1 MLSEL
6 SANSFVY
13 CVSSRIR
20 PEVFQVASQLVFN
33 SVFRF
38 LWVTLNFYRVASQLD
53 SFLCFGFC
61 GLHWTCF
68 ELPANS
74 FLCFGFCELHWTC
87 FELPAN
93 SFLCFGFFELHWTC
107 FELPANSLLRV
118 LTSADCIRV
127 PSFLKFIPVCIGF
140 SCLYF
145 HAFYLGRQFIL
156 VDKIVSEC
164 VKFLDI
170 LFWYISTYI
179 VS

>member
-13 CVSSRIR
+13 CVSSRITT
-20 PEVFQVASQLVFN
+20 EIFQVASQLVFN
-33 SVFRF
+33 SVFRI

-87 FELPAN
+87 FKLPAN
-93 SFLCFGFFELHWTC
+93 SFLC
-107 FELPANSLLRV
+107 V

-145 HAFYLGRQFIL
+145 HAFCLGRQFIL

-170 LFWYISTYI
+170 LFWYISKYI

>member
-13 CVSSRIR
+13 CVSSRITT
-20 PEVFQVASQLVFN
+20 EIFQVASQLVFN
-33 SVFRF
+33 SVFRI

-61 GLHWTCF
+61 ELHWTCF

-93 SFLCFGFFELHWTC
+93 SFLCFGFCELHWTC
-107 FELPANSLLRV
+107 FKLPANSFLCV

-145 HAFYLGRQFIL
+145 HAFCLGRQFIL

-170 LFWYISTYI
+170 LFWYISKYI

>member
-6 SANSFVY
+6 PANSFVY
-13 CVSSRIR
+13 CVSSRIT
-20 PEVFQVASQLVFN
+20 PEVFQVARQLVSN
-33 SVFRF
+33 SVFRI
-38 LWVTLNFYRVASQLD
+38 LWVMLNFYRVASQLD
-53 SFLCFGFC
+53 SFLRFG
-61 GLHWTCF
+61 L
-68 ELPANS
+68 
-74 FLCFGFCELHWTC
+74 CELHWTC

-93 SFLCFGFFELHWTC
+93 SFLC
-107 FELPANSLLRV
+107 V

-145 HAFYLGRQFIL
+145 YAFYLGRRFIL
-156 VDKIVSEC
+156 VDKIVFEC

-170 LFWYISTYI
+170 LFWYNSTYI

>member
-6 SANSFVY
+6 PANSFVY
-13 CVSSRIR
+13 CVSSRIT
-20 PEVFQVASQLVFN
+20 PEVFQVASQLVFD
-33 SVFRF
+33 SVFRI
-38 LWVTLNFYRVASQLD
+38 LWVTLNFYRVASQLG
-53 SFLCFGFC
+53 SFLCFAFC
-61 GLHWTCF
+61 ELYWTRFELPANSFLFFRFCELHWTCL

-87 FELPAN
+87 LELPAN
-93 SFLCFGFFELHWTC
+93 SFF
-107 FELPANSLLRV
+107 SV

-145 HAFYLGRQFIL
+145 YAFCLGRQFIL
-156 VDKIVSEC
+156 VDKIVSER
-164 VKFLDI
+164 VKFLDT
-170 LFWYISTYI
+170 LFWYISKYI

>member
-1 MLSEL
+1 MNYIGRVLSGQPIRSCVL
-6 SANSFVY
+6 DFVNY
-13 CVSSRIR
+13 IGRVSSR
-20 PEVFQVASQLVFN
+20 QSTQLI
-33 SVFRF
+33 
-38 LWVTLNFYRVASQLD
+38 
-53 SFLCFGFC
+53 LCFGFC
-61 GLHWTCF
+61 ELHWTCF

-93 SFLCFGFFELHWTC
+93 SFLC
-107 FELPANSLLRV
+107 V

-145 HAFYLGRQFIL
+145 HAFCLGRQFIL
-156 VDKIVSEC
+156 VDKIVSER

-170 LFWYISTYI
+170 LFWYISKYI

>member
-6 SANSFVY
+6 PANSFVY
-13 CVSSRIR
+13 CVSSRIT
-20 PEVFQVASQLVFN
+20 PEVFQVASQLVFD
-33 SVFRF
+33 SVFRI
-38 LWVTLNFYRVASQLD
+38 LWVTLNFYRVASQL
-53 SFLCFGFC
+53 G
-61 GLHWTCF
+61 
-68 ELPANS
+68 S

-87 FELPAN
+87 LELPAN
-93 SFLCFGFFELHWTC
+93 SFF
-107 FELPANSLLRV
+107 SV

-145 HAFYLGRQFIL
+145 YAFYRGRRFIL
-156 VDKIVSEC
+156 VDKIVFDC

-170 LFWYISTYI
+170 LFWYISKYI

>member
-13 CVSSRIR
+13 CVSSRITT
-20 PEVFQVASQLVFN
+20 EIFQVASQLVFN
-33 SVFRF
+33 SVFRI

-53 SFLCFGFC
+53 
-61 GLHWTCF
+61 
-68 ELPANS
+68 S

-93 SFLCFGFFELHWTC
+93 SFLCFGFCELHWTC
-107 FELPANSLLRV
+107 FKLPANSFLCV

-145 HAFYLGRQFIL
+145 HAFCLGRQFIL

-170 LFWYISTYI
+170 LFWYISKYI

>member
-13 CVSSRIR
+13 CVSSRITI
-20 PEVFQVASQLVFN
+20 EIFQVASQLVFN
-33 SVFRF
+33 SVFRI

-87 FELPAN
+87 FKLPAN
-93 SFLCFGFFELHWTC
+93 SFLC
-107 FELPANSLLRV
+107 V

-145 HAFYLGRQFIL
+145 HAFCLGRQFIL
-156 VDKIVSEC
+156 VDKIVSER

-170 LFWYISTYI
+170 LFWYISKYI

>member
-13 CVSSRIR
+13 CVSSRITT
-20 PEVFQVASQLVFN
+20 ESFQVASQLVFN
-33 SVFRF
+33 SVCRI

-87 FELPAN
+87 FKLPAN
-93 SFLCFGFFELHWTC
+93 SFLC
-107 FELPANSLLRV
+107 V

-145 HAFYLGRQFIL
+145 HAFCLGRQFIL

-170 LFWYISTYI
+170 LFWYISKYI

>member
-13 CVSSRIR
+13 CVSSRITT
-20 PEVFQVASQLVFN
+20 EIFQVASQLVFN
-33 SVFRF
+33 SMFRI
-38 LWVTLNFYRVASQLD
+38 LWVTLNFYRVASQLAF
-53 SFLCFGFC
+53 FLCFGFC

-87 FELPAN
+87 FKLPAN
-93 SFLCFGFFELHWTC
+93 SFLC
-107 FELPANSLLRV
+107 V
-118 LTSADCIRV
+118 LTSANCIRV
-127 PSFLKFIPVCIGF
+127 PSFLKFIPVCIGS

-145 HAFYLGRQFIL
+145 HAFCLGRQFIL
-156 VDKIVSEC
+156 VDKIVSER

-170 LFWYISTYI
+170 LFWYISKYI

>member
-13 CVSSRIR
+13 CVSSRITT
-20 PEVFQVASQLVFN
+20 EIFQVASQLVFN
-33 SVFRF
+33 SVFRI

-93 SFLCFGFFELHWTC
+93 SFLC
-107 FELPANSLLRV
+107 V

-140 SCLYF
+140 SCLYC
-145 HAFYLGRQFIL
+145 HAFCLGRQFIL

-170 LFWYISTYI
+170 LFWYISKYI

>member
-6 SANSFVY
+6 PANSFVY
-13 CVSSRIR
+13 CVSSRIT
-20 PEVFQVASQLVFN
+20 PDVFRVASQLISN
-33 SVFRF
+33 SVFRI

-53 SFLCFGFC
+53 
-61 GLHWTCF
+61 
-68 ELPANS
+68 S

-93 SFLCFGFFELHWTC
+93 SFLCFGFCELHWTC
-107 FELPANSLLRV
+107 FKLPANSFLCV

-127 PSFLKFIPVCIGF
+127 PSFHKIVPVCIGF

-145 HAFYLGRQFIL
+145 YAFYLGRQFIL

-170 LFWYISTYI
+170 LFWYISTYF